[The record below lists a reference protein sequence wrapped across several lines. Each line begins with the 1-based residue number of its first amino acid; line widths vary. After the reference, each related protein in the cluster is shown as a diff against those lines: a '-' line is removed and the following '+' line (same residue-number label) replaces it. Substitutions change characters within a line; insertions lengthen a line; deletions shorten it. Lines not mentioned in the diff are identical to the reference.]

1 MFSLEFLPASY
12 FRSCAGKV
20 DSLKVTKLLLKKQS
34 VSSNCVLIIDE
45 MYLQKS
51 VQYHT
56 GGFVGQ
62 DEEGNLYKGI
72 VAFMI
77 VSLKKSVLIVVRS
90 LSETKIT
97 GEWLKSE
104 INEF

>member
-1 MFSLEFLPASY
+1 
-12 FRSCAGKV
+12 
-20 DSLKVTKLLLKKQS
+20 
-34 VSSNCVLIIDE
+34 

-51 VQYHT
+51 VQYHI

-77 VSLKKSVLIVVRS
+77 VSLRKSVLIVVRS
-90 LSETKIT
+90 LSETKII